1 MQPGAGQSA
10 TPLRWRR
17 VFPGHEQELR
27 NARYWL
33 AGLLPDYPARADV
46 LTIATELAA
55 NAVRHSA
62 SGWDGYFAVEL
73 SWLAWPATIRI
84 AVADGGGPA
93 SPAGLAALSTLDRV
107 PAGPGDPGTGP
118 PGPLRPETG
127 PLVAGLPGTGPLV
140 AGLPG
145 TGLPGAEA
153 LTESGR
159 GLRLVR
165 ALALRAGMCGDE
177 RGRLVWADVWWDTG
191 DQPEPG
197 VPDGYRAALRD
208 VQAVLAAR
216 YPEAAIWFGQ
226 ATMHWWAMVGG
237 PAGGLAGGLA
247 GGPDSRLLTAAS
259 PLELA
264 RLLDLY
270 RARQRLVRRPSR
282 GRHGATGRR
291 RATTGSRRASG
302 PGPQP
307 AAPGPRPVLARR
319 GMSRREAG
327 AAPFGMLGGPSGL
340 PPGGRPRMP
349 WMPGMPGGAG
359 MPGGPRMPG
368 GAGMPGGPGVDARP
382 LAGAAAG

>member
-1 MQPGAGQSA
+1 
-10 TPLRWRR
+10 
-17 VFPGHEQELR
+17 
-27 NARYWL
+27 
-33 AGLLPDYPARADV
+33 
-46 LTIATELAA
+46 
-55 NAVRHSA
+55 
-62 SGWDGYFAVEL
+62 
-73 SWLAWPATIRI
+73 
-84 AVADGGGPA
+84 
-93 SPAGLAALSTLDRV
+93 
-107 PAGPGDPGTGP
+107 
-118 PGPLRPETG
+118 
-127 PLVAGLPGTGPLV
+127 VAGLPGN
-140 AGLPG
+140 
-145 TGLPGAEA
+145 GLPGAEA

-177 RGRLVWADVWWDTG
+177 RGRLVWADVRWDTD
-191 DQPEPG
+191 DQPGPG
-197 VPDGYRAALRD
+197 FPDGYRAALRD

-237 PAGGLAGGLA
+237 PAGGRA

-291 RATTGSRRASG
+291 RATAGSRRASG

-307 AAPGPRPVLARR
+307 AAPGPRPAPARR
-319 GMSRREAG
+319 GMSRREAA
-327 AAPFGMLGGPSGL
+327 AAPFGMLGGPPGL

-349 WMPGMPGGAG
+349 WMPGMPGGD
-359 MPGGPRMPG
+359 
-368 GAGMPGGPGVDARP
+368 GMPGGPGVDARP
-382 LAGAAAG
+382 LAGVAAG

>member
-1 MQPGAGQSA
+1 MAGAPG
-10 TPLRWRR
+10 
-17 VFPGHEQELR
+17 
-27 NARYWL
+27 
-33 AGLLPDYPARADV
+33 
-46 LTIATELAA
+46 
-55 NAVRHSA
+55 
-62 SGWDGYFAVEL
+62 
-73 SWLAWPATIRI
+73 
-84 AVADGGGPA
+84 
-93 SPAGLAALSTLDRV
+93 
-107 PAGPGDPGTGP
+107 
-118 PGPLRPETG
+118 TG

-145 TGLPGAEA
+145 TGPLVAACPGRAPVAGLPGTGPLVAGLPGTGPPGAEA
-153 LTESGR
+153 LTENGR

-177 RGRLVWADVWWDTG
+177 RGRLVWADVRWDTD

-197 VPDGYRAALRD
+197 FPDGYRAALRD

-237 PAGGLAGGLA
+237 PAGG
-247 GGPDSRLLTAAS
+247 PDSRLLTAPS

-291 RATTGSRRASG
+291 RGTTGSRPASG
-302 PGPQP
+302 PGLRP
-307 AAPGPRPVLARR
+307 AAPGPRPAAPGPRPAAPARR

-327 AAPFGMLGGPSGL
+327 AAPFGMLGGPPGL
-340 PPGGRPRMP
+340 PGGRPRMP
-349 WMPGMPGGAG
+349 WMPGMPGGS
-359 MPGGPRMPG
+359 
-368 GAGMPGGPGVDARP
+368 GMPGGPGVDARP